1 MKRKAMIGALIL
13 IILIGIGCILYP
25 LVSNYLYEKQQD
37 IIITEYTEVIE
48 DTDSELLAEALAA
61 AQAYNEKLL
70 TSTAVLTDPFDP
82 DAFQTDDEEYAS
94 LLNLSGDGIMGYIE
108 IPKIDVL
115 LPIYHGTSDAVLEQG
130 IGHLQ
135 NSSLPVGGA
144 GTHAVLSGH
153 TGLADKRLFT
163 DLTELEEGDYF
174 YITVLGETLVYQVD
188 LISVVE
194 PYDTSLLQ
202 IESDQ
207 DYVTLLTCTPYG
219 VNDHRLLV
227 RGVRTIVESDD
238 SDETTLVIADDSDD
252 GTYSSQWLEEYKRSV
267 KIGLACVAGTLAV
280 LIAADYV
287 WSHRYRGRRMR
298 G

>member
-1 MKRKAMIGALIL
+1 MKRKALIAVLIL
-13 IILIGIGCILYP
+13 VILLGIACIFYP
-25 LVSNYLYEKQQD
+25 LAANYLYENQQD
-37 IIITEYTEVIE
+37 IIITEYTEAVE
-48 DTDSELLAEALAA
+48 DTDSELLADALAA

-70 TSTAVLTDPFDP
+70 TSTTVLTDPFDP
-82 DAFQTDDEEYAS
+82 DAFETDDEEYES
-94 LLNLSGDGIMGYIE
+94 LLNLNGDGVMGYIE
-108 IPKIDVL
+108 IPKIDVM

-135 NSSLPVGGA
+135 NSSLPVGGT

-163 DLTELEEGDYF
+163 DLTELEEGDSF
-174 YITVLGETLVYQVD
+174 YITVLGETLSYQVD

-202 IESDQ
+202 IESGQ

-227 RGVRTIVESDD
+227 RGVRTTVEE
-238 SDETTLVIADDSDD
+238 DEAEEPTLVIADDSDD

-267 KIGLACVAGTLAV
+267 KIGFACVSGTLTV
-280 LIAADYV
+280 MIAADYV
-287 WSHRYRGRRMR
+287 WTHRYHGRRAR